1 MLFQG
6 RREPGQDDSDEEWID
21 ETRGFQNTSATNS
34 NRESYSSVLQ
44 RLTPSATQ
52 TLKEKATQAYLNDQL
67 FHKQPETRT
76 PSLITASD
84 PTLQTDQDEQEDC
97 QIGRQKTMLFIILN
111 DLRNA
116 IVELNQLYSVGF
128 KQRGD

>member
-6 RREPGQDDSDEEWID
+6 RREPGQDKMRRNWID

-34 NRESYSSVLQ
+34 NIESYSSVLQ

-52 TLKEKATQAYLNDQL
+52 TLKEKATQAYFNDQL
-67 FHKQPETRT
+67 LHKQPETRT

-84 PTLQTDQDEQEDC
+84 PTLQTDRDEQEDC
-97 QIGRQKTMLFIILN
+97 QIGRQKTMLLILN
-111 DLRNA
+111 NLRNV
-116 IVELNQLYSVGF
+116 IVELHQLYSVGF